1 MPLTGGYRRTPVLQI
16 GADIYCDTRLILRE
30 LDRRWPCPTLY
41 PSEGKAVADAITYWA
56 ETQFFRPLS
65 LFVSGNNLDVLP
77 PDLQADRA
85 RMRDLPIPDEAT
97 LRRAALRSAPA
108 VRIQLAEIESMLSS
122 NHLWLVGP
130 SLTVADLAVYQLL
143 WFITARTER
152 LAHELAPYPQIRM
165 WMNRLR
171 EFGHGTSTL
180 LEAKEALKVAA
191 EASPEISRTSYPFA
205 EDPTLGT
212 MVRIR
217 ADDWGRDPVMGEL
230 VFLDAQEIA
239 ISREDPQVGE
249 VVVHFPRL
257 GFDIRPLDH

>member
-1 MPLTGGYRRTPVLQI
+1 MSTSRKENKVLILHNYPTSSFAEKIRVAFGFKGLSWYSVTVPSVAPKPDLMPLTGGYRRTPVLQI

-122 NHLWLVGP
+122 NHLWLWGP
-130 SLTVADLAVYQLL
+130 
-143 WFITARTER
+143 
-152 LAHELAPYPQIRM
+152 
-165 WMNRLR
+165 
-171 EFGHGTSTL
+171 
-180 LEAKEALKVAA
+180 
-191 EASPEISRTSYPFA
+191 ASPSQISPCTNCYGS
-205 EDPTLGT
+205 
-212 MVRIR
+212 
-217 ADDWGRDPVMGEL
+217 
-230 VFLDAQEIA
+230 
-239 ISREDPQVGE
+239 
-249 VVVHFPRL
+249 
-257 GFDIRPLDH
+257 